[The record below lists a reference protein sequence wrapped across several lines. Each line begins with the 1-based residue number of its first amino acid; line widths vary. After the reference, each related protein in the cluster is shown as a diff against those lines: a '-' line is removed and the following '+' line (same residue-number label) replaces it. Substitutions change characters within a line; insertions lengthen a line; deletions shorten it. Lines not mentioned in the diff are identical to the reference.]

1 MKTYSIPLSRKIIT
15 LTLLIIAAIFSSG
28 SQVYYG
34 IHIQNFS
41 TSLFLFISFFNTA
54 LVFLFIELLRS
65 KNKKEN
71 VKTSKKTIYFI
82 FYLNVAT
89 GLTYAFFYIAL
100 KYVEPAVVSAI
111 EWGIGPVL
119 AFLLDKYMHPK
130 SRVDYLNLIIA
141 TGILIGTFFLVWAS
155 LTGESGITVTN
166 HPYLTVGLIFSFI
179 TGFGS
184 VTITY
189 LSKKLSDEGWSTTKV
204 ISHRY
209 YLIVLVT
216 GVIVLVEQ
224 SFKQL
229 EINDLNWILLIVIS
243 GTVIPIFFMQL
254 SLKYNSPLLVLIIFA
269 LVPCLTF
276 FIQLFDNRIEWSNY
290 TLIGVIIITIFSIT
304 SLLKDD

>member
-1 MKTYSIPLSRKIIT
+1 M
-15 LTLLIIAAIFSSG
+15 
-28 SQVYYG
+28 
-34 IHIQNFS
+34 
-41 TSLFLFISFFNTA
+41 
-54 LVFLFIELLRS
+54 
-65 KNKKEN
+65 
-71 VKTSKKTIYFI
+71 
-82 FYLNVAT
+82 
-89 GLTYAFFYIAL
+89 
-100 KYVEPAVVSAI
+100 
-111 EWGIGPVL
+111 
-119 AFLLDKYMHPK
+119 
-130 SRVDYLNLIIA
+130 
-141 TGILIGTFFLVWAS
+141 
-155 LTGESGITVTN
+155 
-166 HPYLTVGLIFSFI
+166 GLIFSFI